1 MRIDFLSM
9 GQRGGNCN
17 SFNVATKEDPS
28 IDGVSSCDSAEAPA
42 QGNGRAS
49 GSQTF
54 ARKKFAQ
61 YISKPVALIIDKSKG
76 RPIDDID
83 GVLAENYIFILSFN
97 GDRVGTL

>member
-42 QGNGRAS
+42 QGNGRAR
-49 GSQTF
+49 GS
-54 ARKKFAQ
+54 
-61 YISKPVALIIDKSKG
+61 
-76 RPIDDID
+76 
-83 GVLAENYIFILSFN
+83 
-97 GDRVGTL
+97 